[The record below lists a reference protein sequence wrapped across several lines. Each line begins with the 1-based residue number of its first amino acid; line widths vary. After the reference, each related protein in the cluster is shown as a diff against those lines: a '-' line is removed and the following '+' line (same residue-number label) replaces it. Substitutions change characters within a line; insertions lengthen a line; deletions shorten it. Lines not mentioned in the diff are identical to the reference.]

1 MTREEA
7 IAVIEAH
14 YPADDPDEDTAVT
27 GGRLLAV
34 ARAMCQGWR
43 FESTEVLRAY
53 ADLCRREHDRRM
65 RDEKD
70 SRMG

>member
-53 ADLCRREHDRRM
+53 AELCQREHERRM
-65 RDEKD
+65 RGEKD